1 MGIKKSY
8 QESSQKSSLR
18 SGKKGIYFLPSL
30 FTTAGLFFGFYAII
44 RATQGNFADAAVGI
58 LIAMIMDGLDGRV
71 ARWTNT
77 ASNFG
82 KEYDSLVD
90 LVAFGVAP
98 GLVMYFW
105 SLQFIGKAGWL
116 IAFLYA
122 AATALRLARFNTLVI
137 KDNRYFYGIAC
148 PAAAAF
154 ISFWVWNFHESGIS
168 GQSMVMSWMSA
179 LVTLLMAVLMVSN
192 VKFRSFKD
200 FDPKH
205 KIPFFVLIA
214 IVGSIVLISFDPP
227 RVLFLLALVYAV
239 SGPIGWIIRRQRGII
254 ESPAFLPDEVDE
266 DEDDAMQDSCEY
278 DGQEKDGDKNPTDSG
293 DAKKKSK

>member
-1 MGIKKSY
+1 MDSDDPTTDNN
-8 QESSQKSSLR
+8 QTE
-18 SGKKGIYFLPSL
+18 KKGIYFLPSL

-44 RATQGNFADAAVGI
+44 QATRGDFNNAAIGI

-77 ASNFG
+77 ASDFG

-90 LVAFGVAP
+90 LIAFGVAP
-98 GLVMYFW
+98 GLIMYFW
-105 SLQFIGKAGWL
+105 SLQYLGKAGWL

-122 AATALRLARFNTLVI
+122 AATALRLARFNTLTI

-154 ISFWVWNFHESGIS
+154 VVFWVWNFNVTGFTGE
-168 GQSMVMSWMSA
+168 SMVWVSA
-179 LVTLLMAVLMVSN
+179 LVTLLMSILMVCN
-192 VKFRSFKD
+192 LKFRSFKD

-227 RVLFLLALVYAV
+227 RVLFLMALAYAA
-239 SGPIGWIIRRQRGII
+239 SGPIGWVVRRQKGIV
-254 ESPAFLPDEVDE
+254 ESPAFLPDEDD
-266 DEDDAMQDSCEY
+266 DEDDQADI
-278 DGQEKDGDKNPTDSG
+278 KNVGS
-293 DAKKKSK
+293 AKIESISANKKSK

>member
-1 MGIKKSY
+1 MNKEENKDT
-8 QESSQKSSLR
+8 R
-18 SGKKGIYFLPSL
+18 KGIYFLPSL

-44 RATQGNFADAAVGI
+44 QATQNNFGSAAVGL

-77 ASNFG
+77 ASDFG

-90 LVAFGVAP
+90 LVAFGLAP
-98 GLVMYFW
+98 ALIMYFW
-105 SLQFIGKAGWL
+105 SLQYIGKTGWL

-137 KDNRYFYGIAC
+137 KDSRYFYGLAC

-154 ISFWVWNFHESGIS
+154 IVFWVWNFHVTEIDGES
-168 GQSMVMSWMSA
+168 MTWESA
-179 LVTLLMAVLMVSN
+179 AATLAMAVLMVSN

-214 IVGSIVLISFDPP
+214 LLVTFVLISFDPP
-227 RVLFLLALVYAV
+227 RVLFIFALGYVV
-239 SGPIGWIIRRQRGII
+239 SGPVGWLIRRKKG
-254 ESPAFLPDEVDE
+254 EEGTPAFLPDEDDE
-266 DEDDAMQDSCEY
+266 D
-278 DGQEKDGDKNPTDSG
+278 SG
-293 DAKKKSK
+293 ESRD